1 MCNDLP
7 TTTSGA
13 GMSEENVVA
22 IAQKAV
28 GDADTIIAAAWF
40 QARGTSG
47 GTLVGMEAGNMAS
60 DMVGGGLA
68 GAVLSIAGTA
78 IGYKKGHNS
87 GGLVS
92 RTDDGM
98 VIHQA
103 PYYSL
108 IAVSEKNI
116 YAWHVGHKAMHRT
129 AGEVLFAL
137 PRNEVEVEVHM
148 RATVRTFEV
157 LHASASEKW
166 EFEGGYVG
174 AHVDA
179 ILAAMNPV
187 EPPAS

>member
-1 MCNDLP
+1 
-7 TTTSGA
+7 
-13 GMSEENVVA
+13 MSEEDVVA

-28 GDADTIIAAAWF
+28 GSSDTIVAAAWF

-47 GTLVGMEAGNMAS
+47 GTLVGMEAGDMAS
-60 DMVGGGLA
+60 DMVGGGIA

-87 GGLVS
+87 GGLVT

-108 IAVSEKNI
+108 IAVSATNI

-129 AGEVLFAL
+129 AGEVLFVL
-137 PRNEVEVEVHM
+137 PRAEVEVEVHT

-174 AHVDA
+174 AHVQSLLDA
-179 ILAAMNPV
+179 LNPV
-187 EPPAS
+187 GKPEN

>member
-1 MCNDLP
+1 
-7 TTTSGA
+7 
-13 GMSEENVVA
+13 MSEENVVA

-28 GDADTIIAAAWF
+28 GDTDTIIAAAWF

-47 GTLVGMEAGNMAS
+47 GTLAGMEAGDVAS
-60 DMVGGGLA
+60 DMVGGGLT
-68 GAVLSIAGTA
+68 GAVLSLAGTA

-87 GGLVS
+87 GGLVT

-103 PYYSL
+103 PYFTL
-108 IAVSEKNI
+108 IAVSDKNI

-137 PRNEVEVEVHM
+137 PRAEFEVEVHV
-148 RATVRTFEV
+148 RTTVRTFEV

-166 EFEGGYVG
+166 EFEGNYVG
-174 AHVDA
+174 GHVQPLLDA
-179 ILAAMNPV
+179 LNAV
-187 EPPAS
+187 ETTES

>member
-1 MCNDLP
+1 MCDDLP
-7 TTTSGA
+7 ITTLGA

-28 GDADTIIAAAWF
+28 GSSDTIIAAAWF

-47 GTLVGMEAGNMAS
+47 GTMVGMQAGDMAS

-68 GAVLSIAGTA
+68 GAVFSIAGTA

-87 GGLVS
+87 GGLVT

-103 PYYSL
+103 PYFSL
-108 IAVSEKNI
+108 IAVSETNI

-137 PRNEVEVEVHM
+137 PRAEIEVEVHV

-166 EFEGGYVG
+166 EFEGTYLE
-174 AHVDA
+174 
-179 ILAAMNPV
+179 LACEAV
-187 EPPAS
+187 A